1 MLTAKDF
8 MNPSTPALSF
18 DSTVMEA
25 IKFFETHPQHFAA
38 VAATKDRMQGIL
50 TEGNLVRVFLR
61 YQTQTNK
68 DSLIFY
74 RDCFEPAQLIQET
87 EPFAEIVKKLMTAVG
102 NRVFV
107 IDDQGSMIGH
117 ITTKDI
123 LPYLAGHP
131 GAKSHGAPSHGS
143 TLEDIRSQ
151 LYLYENF
158 FSKSPLMM
166 HSVNHQGI
174 IQMANEALHAVLGY
188 SYGELIGKT
197 IFDIYPKEIHVKA
210 QAGIETIFNQGYH
223 QVVQSTMVRRNGKLV
238 QIELSSRALE
248 DPKKKPV
255 GTITV
260 SRPLEMK
267 HLLEIL

>member
-25 IKFFETHPQHFAA
+25 IEFFETHPQHFAA
-38 VAATKDRMQGIL
+38 VSATKDRMQGVL

-61 YQTQTNK
+61 FQTQTSK

-74 RDCFEPAQLIQET
+74 RDCFEPAQLIQQS
-87 EPFAEIVKKLMTAVG
+87 EPFAEVVKKLMTAVG

-107 IDDQGSMIGH
+107 IDEAGNMIGH

-131 GAKSHGAPSHGS
+131 GKKSAGGAAHEAGMEE
-143 TLEDIRSQ
+143 LRSQ

-174 IQMANEALHAVLGY
+174 IQMANEALHSVLGY

-197 IFDIYPKEIHVKA
+197 IFDIYPKEIHQKA
-210 QAGIETIFNQGYH
+210 QAGIETIFNQGSH
-223 QVVQSTMVRRNGKLV
+223 QVVQSAMVHRDGNPV
-238 QIELSSRALE
+238 QIELSSRALQ
-248 DPKKKPV
+248 DPQHNPV